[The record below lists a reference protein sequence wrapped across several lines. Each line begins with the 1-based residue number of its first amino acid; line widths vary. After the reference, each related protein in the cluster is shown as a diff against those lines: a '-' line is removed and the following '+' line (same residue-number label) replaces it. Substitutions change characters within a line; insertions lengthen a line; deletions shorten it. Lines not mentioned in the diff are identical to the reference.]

1 MTGFISVRRLA
12 ALDMALH
19 GAWFVVIEFGAGVL
33 LPGLIAAVGLA
44 RGQWRSLLLWY
55 FLCVSLNYV
64 PLLVYSLLIH
74 REGGGR
80 GTEAGDVDRA
90 EARRYTRQQFWLL
103 VPLAV
108 FAAAVWQELRATPT
122 GNGKDRH
129 ET

>member
-1 MTGFISVRRLA
+1 MVRR
-12 ALDMALH
+12 D
-19 GAWFVVIEFGAGVL
+19 GIRRRGL

-44 RGQWRSLLLWY
+44 RGQWCSLLLWY

-74 REGGGR
+74 RAGGGR
-80 GTEAGDVDRA
+80 GTEAGGVDRA